1 MRVCIVCQKDVSGKS
16 AKPIKE
22 DNIIRMI
29 RAVKQVLR
37 IAANNELYVCEDDLA
52 IHLQRRRS
60 FERSIIL
67 FGVLSAIVVV
77 LLIGTM
83 LLSGRF
89 DIWAILS
96 AFIVGVFILL
106 FAFVFRY
113 APAVEGVSSEEK
125 KAPLPEE
132 LKQLDESEK
141 AEPKARKKK
150 R

>member
-1 MRVCIVCQKDVSGKS
+1 MKVCIVCQKDVSGKS

-22 DNIIRMI
+22 DNIIRLI
-29 RAVKQVLR
+29 RALKQTFR

-52 IHLQRRRS
+52 VHLQRRRS
-60 FERSIIL
+60 FERSMIL

-89 DIWAILS
+89 EIWAVFS
-96 AFIVGVFILL
+96 ALIVGVFILL
-106 FAFVFRY
+106 LAFVFRY

-125 KAPLPEE
+125 KPPLPEE
-132 LKQLDESEK
+132 LKPLEEAGK
-141 AEPKARKKK
+141 AGPKARKKK
-150 R
+150 K